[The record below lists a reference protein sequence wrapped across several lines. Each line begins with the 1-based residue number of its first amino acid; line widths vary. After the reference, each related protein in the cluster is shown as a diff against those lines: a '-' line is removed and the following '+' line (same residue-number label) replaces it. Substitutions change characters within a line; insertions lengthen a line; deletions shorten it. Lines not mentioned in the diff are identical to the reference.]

1 LISPTFIDLPTFNYY
16 GKLKKGGVVLQPGR
30 HMNDY
35 TKGAFECLSWLEA
48 KMGDLDRNSDKWES
62 LRREVGD
69 AINDIRRGVGVDFR
83 ERLRALI

>member
-1 LISPTFIDLPTFNYY
+1 
-16 GKLKKGGVVLQPGR
+16 
-30 HMNDY
+30 MNEY

-48 KMGDLDRNSDKWES
+48 KMSDLDRASDKWES

-69 AINDIRRGVGVDFR
+69 AIQDIRKGVGVDFR